1 MTALPKLQAATRR
14 VFRLR
19 TAIEQWLRPETVPSS
34 ALVGT
39 LRQGLKSIQH
49 KSQRLSWVRLRPW
62 NAWKVGKMVR
72 EEQPARHL
80 RSRYRRVP
88 HSIPLLD
95 LHGLNR
101 PLARAATSILI
112 DRLSDPQS
120 PLVYV
125 RLVVGMG
132 HHSRGGKRVLA
143 PEAQAL
149 LKSAT
154 ALRLEP
160 GTETA
165 QRGWFDVYHPGKRD
179 RYWGL
184 IPVQRKPSAVSRVP
198 RSPSSV
204 APAAPR
210 NPAPRDPAPRN
221 PAPRNSPPR
230 NSPPRASGPQPV
242 PSTRSPSPPPNARGS
257 EQRSRTE
264 PTVVSTTSQAP
275 RPSFVQAL
283 WRSAQRLWKS

>member
-19 TAIEQWLRPETVPSS
+19 TAIEQWLRPETVPST
-34 ALVGT
+34 ALVGS
-39 LRQGLKSIQH
+39 LRQRLKSIQQ

-62 NAWKVGKMVR
+62 NAWKVRKMVR
-72 EEQPARHL
+72 EEQPARPL

-88 HSIPLLD
+88 NTIPLLD

-101 PLARAATSILI
+101 PLARAATSLLI
-112 DRLSDPQS
+112 DRLCDPQS

-184 IPVQRKPSAVSRVP
+184 IPVQRKPSTVSRSP
-198 RSPSSV
+198 KRPSSV
-204 APAAPR
+204 APAASPT
-210 NPAPRDPAPRN
+210 PHIS
-221 PAPRNSPPR
+221 APRNSAPRSSAPR
-230 NSPPRASGPQPV
+230 NSAARASAARQPDPPRSPLPPKTGPKK
-242 PSTRSPSPPPNARGS
+242 SP
-257 EQRSRTE
+257 RTE
-264 PTVVSTTSQAP
+264 PTEVSTTSQTP
-275 RPSFVQAL
+275 RPSFVQSL